1 VAAGAAPEAR
11 RFAVGFKLEP
21 GSGATSTATKSERA
35 LSLIPRRRFAS
46 QQVLR
51 VVRLHHRQSPNAGHA
66 QIPRP

>member
-1 VAAGAAPEAR
+1 M
-11 RFAVGFKLEP
+11 GFKLEP
-21 GSGATSTATKSERA
+21 GSGATSTAPKSERA